1 MTLVYQNISILYPC
15 FEKPT
20 FYPYFQ
26 AKNPYDSFL
35 NENECFVLNYYVLI
49 KVR

>member
-1 MTLVYQNISILYPC
+1 MTHQNISILYPY
-15 FEKPT
+15 FEKPI

-35 NENECFVLNYYVLI
+35 SENEYLVINYYVLI
-49 KVR
+49 KIR